1 MYPYH
6 QRCAFINRAL
16 LLVAITGVSLSAAAG
31 PGHDHGDETSAAS
44 ASASPRF
51 VAVSESFE
59 LVGVLDGKQI
69 TLYLDRAD
77 TNAPVKDAKL
87 EVEFGGAKLKLEALA
102 PGEFKAVLNEAPKPG
117 VIPVTATV
125 IAGPD
130 SDLLAGD
137 LDLHD
142 HHNEA
147 KSNLTPAWKRYL
159 PGLLGGGAVI
169 ALLAMVTLWLRRRR
183 STFSVRT
190 GGAK

>member
-31 PGHDHGDETSAAS
+31 PGHDHGDETPAAS

-117 VIPVTATV
+117 VIPVTAN
-125 IAGPD
+125 
-130 SDLLAGD
+130 GD
-137 LDLHD
+137 CR
-142 HHNEA
+142 
-147 KSNLTPAWKRYL
+147 TR
-159 PGLLGGGAVI
+159 LG
-169 ALLAMVTLWLRRRR
+169 
-183 STFSVRT
+183 FT
-190 GGAK
+190 GGRS

>member
-1 MYPYH
+1 MYSYR
-6 QRCAFINRAL
+6 QRFAFIHQL
-16 LLVAITGVSLSAAAG
+16 LFFAATAGISVPATAG
-31 PGHDHGDETSAAS
+31 PGHDHGDETPAAS
-44 ASASPRF
+44 ASASPRI

-59 LVGVLDGKQI
+59 LVGVLNGKQI
-69 TLYLDRAD
+69 TFYLDRAD

-87 EVEFGGAKLKLEALA
+87 EVEFGGAKLTLESPV
-102 PGEFKAVLNEAPKPG
+102 PGEFKATLAEAPKPG

-125 IAGPD
+125 IAGQD
-130 SDLLAGD
+130 TDLLAGD

-142 HHNEA
+142 QHNEA

-159 PGLLGGGAVI
+159 PGLLGGGAGI
-169 ALLAMVTLWLRRRR
+169 ALLAMVTFWLRRRR